1 MPKVQTYSRT
11 ITNANILK
19 VTVGTNGPCGGDS
32 GHGGRVVF
40 RLEDEASTDIRVR
53 VIEPN
58 GGNGGVEIILGGDA
72 EAETFIEAL
81 EWAAKVL
88 RAQQKLNDTMYAID
102 PNGNEVEDGGVVEV
116 D

>member
-1 MPKVQTYSRT
+1 M
-11 ITNANILK
+11 
-19 VTVGTNGPCGGDS
+19 
-32 GHGGRVVF
+32 
-40 RLEDEASTDIRVR
+40 
-53 VIEPN
+53 
-58 GGNGGVEIILGGDA
+58 EIILGGDA